1 MARNEMISGEM
12 RARTGR
18 ARRLEMWRH
27 SVGLSAKFGWK
38 NWRVNSLEAGTQQP
52 KLFEGT
58 EMVLWPFAAEPF
70 CDLRCGSEPV
80 NPMSGKGPRGR
91 KITG

>member
-1 MARNEMISGEM
+1 
-12 RARTGR
+12 
-18 ARRLEMWRH
+18 
-27 SVGLSAKFGWK
+27 
-38 NWRVNSLEAGTQQP
+38 VNSLEAGTQQP

-70 CDLRCGSEPV
+70 CNLRCGSEPV

-91 KITG
+91 KITGWKPALPTNHEGSGNHEGGRRLV

>member
-1 MARNEMISGEM
+1 M
-12 RARTGR
+12 
-18 ARRLEMWRH
+18 
-27 SVGLSAKFGWK
+27 
-38 NWRVNSLEAGTQQP
+38 NSLEAGTQQP

-70 CDLRCGSEPV
+70 CNLRCGSEPV